1 MSMTPDATL
10 GETLRHRSNMY
21 DPHVQAFEDRTRH
34 DWHQPTPTSLGQQP
48 VSVVIPA
55 HDMAYSIGAVL
66 DGLVRQR
73 IDAPVEVIVV
83 DDGSTDDTADLA
95 VRHQAKPRVI
105 SLPSRH
111 GAGVARNVGTAAASH
126 DTVLFLDADM
136 VLPWHALADVSARA
150 DAGLV
155 LLGFRHNV
163 PCPQPG
169 DDGIGITRMPP
180 RLEADH
186 RVRWRP
192 PVDVQLLYSG
202 ITLNEP
208 LNGEPLDA
216 TDDLRRLGFGRMYYD
231 WDLPRMVVTA
241 VVAAPRA
248 AVTDV
253 GGFDAR
259 FAVAGW
265 GNEDTHLGAK
275 LIAAGLMV
283 VPLRQLVGLHLDPP
297 DPAASWAAKLRTWPH
312 TVTLYR
318 RLLDEPPP
326 QDQAAAFF
334 AAAETLL
341 ARAETLS

>member
-10 GETLRHRSNMY
+10 GETLCRRSNMY
-21 DPHVQAFEDRTRH
+21 DPYVQAFQDRTRH
-34 DWHQPTPTSLGQQP
+34 DWHRPTPASLGQQS

-55 HDMAYSIGAVL
+55 HDMAHSISAVL

-83 DDGSTDDTADLA
+83 DDGSTDGTADLA
-95 VRHQAKPRVI
+95 ARHQAKPCVI
-105 SLPSRH
+105 RLPSRH
-111 GAGVARNVGTAAASH
+111 GAGVARNAGTAAASH

-136 VLPWHALADVSARA
+136 VLPSHALADVSARA

-163 PCPQPG
+163 PCPQPAEE
-169 DDGIGITRMPP
+169 GIDITRLPP

-192 PVDVQLLYSG
+192 PVGVPLLYSG
-202 ITLNEP
+202 ITLAEP
-208 LNGEPLDA
+208 LDGEPLDA
-216 TDDLRRLGFGRMYYD
+216 TDDLRMLGFGRTYYD

-241 VVAAPRA
+241 LVAAPRA
-248 AVTDV
+248 AVVDV

-265 GNEDTHLGAK
+265 GSEDTHLGAK

-297 DPAASWAAKLRTWPH
+297 DAAASWAAKLRTWPN
-312 TVTLYR
+312 TIALYR

-326 QDQAAAFF
+326 HGQSAAFF
-334 AAAETLL
+334 AATEALL
-341 ARAETLS
+341 ARTEVVS